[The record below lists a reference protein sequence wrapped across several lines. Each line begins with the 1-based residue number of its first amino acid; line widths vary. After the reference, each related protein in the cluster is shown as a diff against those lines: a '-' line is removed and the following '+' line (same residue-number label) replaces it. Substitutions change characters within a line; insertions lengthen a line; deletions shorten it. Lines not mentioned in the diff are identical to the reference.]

1 MAMVRA
7 RVSRQLRNHVCAK
20 VKASNSISGLQLG
33 LGSLRDHGLGMV
45 SG

>member
-33 LGSLRDHGLGMV
+33 LLRDHGLGMV